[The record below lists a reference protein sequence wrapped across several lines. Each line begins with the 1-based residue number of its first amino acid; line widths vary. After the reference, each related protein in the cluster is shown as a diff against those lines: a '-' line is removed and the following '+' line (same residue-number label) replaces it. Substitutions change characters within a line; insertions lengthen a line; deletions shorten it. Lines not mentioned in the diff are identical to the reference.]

1 LPQNGC
7 SDTALALRA
16 GNAFVLRRRRG
27 GECRIGLRILASRSM
42 INAPMPAPSLVVSA
56 ETAGLGNRLK
66 SWVSAMRL
74 GADARVCWPVN
85 ENMPAAFH
93 ELFANDAAID
103 AVPSGATEYSS
114 WRFAILP
121 QDEAHLPRGF
131 ATVGAGAHPLVRG
144 LGKALWTLTGRHT
157 DRYRFMVFPK
167 QHSRRTTRADARH
180 IDLEYERIPQYFR
193 DVYGPLFRRIR
204 VRPEIEAKAADW
216 AAATFAANAI
226 GVQVRTWRD
235 DPRRYRKY
243 HVPARR
249 RLLRLLDEVE
259 SSARFLVVSDSDEI
273 VSELMQRYGTSR
285 VLCFPRHTARHDS
298 WRTAVGITEDLI
310 DMLLLARTDRLFASY
325 LSTFSEVAWWL
336 GGARARV
343 TVF

>member
-1 LPQNGC
+1 MTSSSP
-7 SDTALALRA
+7 TTLA
-16 GNAFVLRRRRG
+16 
-27 GECRIGLRILASRSM
+27 
-42 INAPMPAPSLVVSA
+42 VST

-74 GADARVCWPVN
+74 GSEARVLWPTN
-85 ENMPAAFH
+85 QNIPARFD
-93 ELFANDAAID
+93 ELFVNDCAIA
-103 AVPSGATEYSS
+103 AVPAGATVYSS
-114 WRFAILP
+114 WRLAVLP
-121 QDEAHLPRGF
+121 EDEPHLPRGF

-144 LGKALWTLTGRHT
+144 LGKAWWSVTGHRG

-193 DVYGPLFRRIR
+193 DLYGELFQRIR
-204 VRPEIEAKAADW
+204 VRPEIAAQVAQW
-216 AAATFAANAI
+216 AGAQLDTNVT

-243 HVPARR
+243 HLPARR
-249 RLLRLLDEVE
+249 RLDELLNA
-259 SSARFLVVSDSDEI
+259 SSPDTRFFLVSDSDEA
-273 VSELMQRYGTSR
+273 VADLQRRYGADR
-285 VLCFPRHTARHDS
+285 VFCFPRRTDRDRS
-298 WRTAVGITEDLI
+298 WQSPLGITEDLI
-310 DMLLLARTDRLFASY
+310 DMLLLARTQCLFASY

-336 GGARARV
+336 GGTKARV

>member
-1 LPQNGC
+1 MTTVPIP
-7 SDTALALRA
+7 S
-16 GNAFVLRRRRG
+16 
-27 GECRIGLRILASRSM
+27 
-42 INAPMPAPSLVVSA
+42 PSLVVSA

-74 GADARVCWPVN
+74 GSEARVCWPVN
-85 ENMPAAFH
+85 KNMPATFD
-93 ELFANDAAID
+93 ELFANGAAID
-103 AVPSGATEYSS
+103 AVPNGAMEYSS

-121 QDEAHLPRGF
+121 ADEAHLPRGF
-131 ATVGAGAHPLVRG
+131 ATVGAGAHPVVRG
-144 LGKALWTLTGRHT
+144 LGKALWTLTGRRT

-167 QHSRRTTRADARH
+167 QHSRRSTRADARH

-193 DVYGPLFRRIR
+193 DVYGPLFRHIR
-204 VRPEIEAKAADW
+204 VRPEIVARAAEW
-216 AAATFAANAI
+216 AAAALDPAVI

-249 RLLRLLDEVE
+249 RLLQMLDAVE
-259 SSARFLVVSDSDEI
+259 SRARFLVVSDSDEI
-273 VSELMQRYGTSR
+273 VNELTQRYGARR
-285 VLCFPRHTARHDS
+285 VLCFPRQTARHDS
-298 WRTAVGITEDLI
+298 WRTAPGITEDLI
-310 DMLLLARTDRLFASY
+310 DLLLLARTDRLFASY

-336 GGARARV
+336 GGAKARV

>member
-1 LPQNGC
+1 
-7 SDTALALRA
+7 
-16 GNAFVLRRRRG
+16 
-27 GECRIGLRILASRSM
+27 M
-42 INAPMPAPSLVVSA
+42 IKSPISPPSLVVSA

-74 GADARVCWPVN
+74 GADARVCWPLN
-85 ENMPAAFH
+85 KNMPAKFG
-93 ELFANDAAID
+93 ELFENDVAID
-103 AVPSGATEYSS
+103 AVPMGATEYSS

-121 QDEAHLPRGF
+121 EDEAHLPRGF

-144 LGKALWTLTGRHT
+144 LGKAWWALTGRRT
-157 DRYRFMVFPK
+157 DRYRFMLFPK
-167 QHSRRTTRADARH
+167 QHSRRSTRADARH

-193 DVYGPLFRRIR
+193 DVYGSLFRSIR
-204 VRPEIEAKAADW
+204 VRPEIAASAEQW
-216 AAATFAANAI
+216 AAATLDTGVI

-249 RLLRLLDEVE
+249 RLLDLLDDVE
-259 SSARFLVVSDSDEI
+259 TTARFLVVSDSDEI
-273 VSELMQRYGTSR
+273 VNELAQRYGAPR
-285 VLCFPRHTARHDS
+285 VLCFPRITARHDS
-298 WRTAVGITEDLI
+298 WRTALGITEDLI
-310 DMLLLARTDRLFASY
+310 DLLLLARTERLFASY

-336 GGARARV
+336 GGAKAHV